1 MRETI
6 QGDNMTPIVFDAAL
20 PLRMSAGLMD
30 YAEAFLYGF
39 AKRTAAMARAFTAGR
54 NAYRQEV
61 KFSGLRAPNRKEE
74 TRPFYKTTI
83 A

>member
-1 MRETI
+1 
-6 QGDNMTPIVFDAAL
+6 MTPIVFDAAL

-30 YAEAFLYGF
+30 YAEAFLYGL
-39 AKRTAAMARAFTAGR
+39 AKRAAAFARGFTAARD
-54 NAYRQEV
+54 AYKREV

-74 TRPFYKTTI
+74 IRPFYKTTI